1 MTGLV
6 LLAPGLPDSLLT
18 PLRASGLNLQTLIA
32 APTPEQA
39 EAATAYVVFGG
50 SPASAALID
59 ALPNLKIIAV
69 HGVGYDGVDVAH
81 ARSRGVVVT
90 NTPDVLTEDVADLA
104 LALTLNTLRALPA
117 VEHHLRSGRWASGER
132 APLTRRASGRR
143 YGVLGLGR
151 IGAAIAR
158 RLEPLGGSI
167 AYHSRRPVE
176 GAPYAYHDSALA
188 LAEAV
193 DVLIIATPGGAA
205 TEKLVNADVL
215 AALGPD
221 GVLINIAR
229 GGVVDEAALI
239 AALSEDRLFGA
250 GLDVFAHEPAVPE
263 ALLNHPRCVLTPH
276 VGSATVE
283 TRAAMAGLVV
293 ENLLAVLSGAPAIT
307 PVSA

>member
-18 PLRASGLNLQTLIA
+18 PLQASGLNLQTLIA

-117 VEHHLRSGRWASGER
+117 VEHHLRSGRWAAGER

-250 GLDVFAHEPAVPE
+250 GLDVFAHEPAVPQ

-276 VGSATVE
+276 VGSATVD

>member
-18 PLRASGLNLQTLIA
+18 PLRASCLNLQTLTG
-32 APTPEQA
+32 APSAEQA
-39 EAATAYVVFGG
+39 ETATAYVVFGG
-50 SPASAALID
+50 SPASAELID
-59 ALPNLKIIAV
+59 ALPKLKLIAV

-104 LALTLNTLRALPA
+104 LALTLNTLRALPLA
-117 VEHHLRSGRWASGER
+117 EQHLRDGHWAAGER

-143 YGVLGLGR
+143 YGILGLGR

-167 AYHSRRPVE
+167 AYHSRRPVA
-176 GAPYAYHDSALA
+176 GVPYAYHDSARS
-188 LAEAV
+188 LAEVV
-193 DVLIIATPGGAA
+193 DVLIIATPGGP
-205 TEKLVNADVL
+205 TTDKLVDAEVL

-229 GGVVDEAALI
+229 GGVVDEDALI
-239 AALSEDRLFGA
+239 AALNQDHLFGA
-250 GLDVFAHEPAVPE
+250 GLDVFAHEPNVPQ
-263 ALLNHPRCVLTPH
+263 ALLDHPRCVLTPH
-276 VGSATVE
+276 VGSATIE

-293 ENLLAVLSGAPAIT
+293 ENLLAVLSDRPAIT
-307 PVSA
+307 PVG

>member
-18 PLRASGLNLQTLIA
+18 PLQASGLNLQTLIA

-104 LALTLNTLRALPA
+104 LALTLNTLRALPLA
-117 VEHHLRSGRWASGER
+117 ERHLRDGRWAAGER

-176 GAPYAYHDSALA
+176 GTPYAYHDSALA

-250 GLDVFAHEPAVPE
+250 GLDVFAHEPAVPQ

>member
-6 LLAPGLPDSLLT
+6 LLAPGLPDSLLA
-18 PLRASGLNLQTLIA
+18 PLRASGLTLQTLDG

-59 ALPNLKIIAV
+59 SLPNLKIIAV
-69 HGVGYDGVDVAH
+69 HGVGYDGVDVDH
-81 ARSRGVVVT
+81 ARSRGVVVS

-104 LALTLNTLRALPA
+104 LALTLNTLRALPM
-117 VEHHLRSGRWASGER
+117 VEHHLRSGRWAAGER
-132 APLTRRASGRR
+132 APLTRRASARR

-167 AYHSRRPVE
+167 AYHSRRPVA
-176 GAPYAYHDSALA
+176 GAPYAYHDSARS

-193 DVLIIATPGGAA
+193 DVLIIATPGGP
-205 TEKLVNADVL
+205 TTDRLVDAEVL
-215 AALGPD
+215 AALGPN

-229 GGVVDEAALI
+229 GGVVDEEALI

-250 GLDVFAHEPAVPE
+250 GLDVFAHEPRVPQ
-263 ALLNHPRCVLTPH
+263 ALLDHPRCVLTPH

-293 ENLLAVLSGAPAIT
+293 ENLLAVLSGRPAIT
-307 PVSA
+307 PVV

>member
-18 PLRASGLNLQTLIA
+18 PLRASGLTLQALTA

-50 SPASAALID
+50 SPASAELID
-59 ALPNLKIIAV
+59 SLPNLKINAV
-69 HGVGYDGVDVAH
+69 HGVGYDGVDVEH
-81 ARSRGVVVT
+81 ARSRDVVVS

-104 LALTLNTLRALPA
+104 LALTLNTLRALPT
-117 VEHHLRSGRWASGER
+117 VEHHLRSGRWAAGER
-132 APLTRRASGRR
+132 APLTRRASARR

-158 RLEPLGGSI
+158 RLEPLGGTI
-167 AYHSRRPVE
+167 AYHSRRPVA
-176 GAPYAYHDSALA
+176 GVPYAYHDSADA

-193 DVLIIATPGGAA
+193 DVLIIATPGGAS
-205 TEKLVNADVL
+205 TDKLVDAEVL
-215 AALGPD
+215 AALGSD

-229 GGVVDEAALI
+229 GGVVDEDALI
-239 AALSEDRLFGA
+239 AALSADRLFGA
-250 GLDVFAHEPAVPE
+250 GLDVFAHEPAVPQ
-263 ALLNHPRCVLTPH
+263 ALLDHPRCVLTPH

-293 ENLLAVLSGAPAIT
+293 ENLLAVLSGQPAIT
-307 PVSA
+307 PVN

>member
-1 MTGLV
+1 MTDLV
-6 LLAPGLPDSLLT
+6 LLAPGLPDSLLA
-18 PLRASGLNLQTLIA
+18 PLRASGLRLQTMDG

-39 EAATAYVVFGG
+39 VATTAYVVFGG

-59 ALPNLKIIAV
+59 SLPNLKIIAV

-81 ARSRGVVVT
+81 AGSRGVVVT

-104 LALTLNTLRALPA
+104 LALTLNTLRALPT
-117 VEHHLRSGRWASGER
+117 VEHHLRSGRWAAGER

-158 RLEPLGGSI
+158 RLEPLGGTI
-167 AYHSRRPVE
+167 AYHSRRPVA
-176 GAPYAYHDSALA
+176 GAAYAYHDSARA

-193 DVLIIATPGGAA
+193 DVLIVATPGGPA
-205 TEKLVNADVL
+205 TDKLVGADVL

-229 GGVVDEAALI
+229 GGVVDEDALI
-239 AALSEDRLFGA
+239 AALNEDRLFGA
-250 GLDVFAHEPAVPE
+250 GLDVFAHEPSVPQ
-263 ALLNHPRCVLTPH
+263 ALLDHPRCVLTPH

-293 ENLLAVLSGAPAIT
+293 ENLLAVLSGAPAVT

>member
-18 PLRASGLNLQTLIA
+18 PLRASGLVLETPEG
-32 APTPEQA
+32 APSPEQA

-59 ALPNLKIIAV
+59 SLPNLKIIAV

-81 ARSRGVVVT
+81 ARSRGVVVS

-104 LALTLNTLRALPA
+104 LALTLNTLRALPT
-117 VEHHLRSGRWASGER
+117 VEHHLRSGRWAAGER

-143 YGVLGLGR
+143 YGILGLGR

-158 RLEPLGGSI
+158 RLEPLGGTI
-167 AYHSRRPVE
+167 AYHSRRPVK
-176 GAPYAYHDSALA
+176 GAAYAYHDSARA

-193 DVLIIATPGGAA
+193 DVLIIATPGGPS
-205 TEKLVNADVL
+205 TDKLVNAEVL

-229 GGVVDEAALI
+229 GGVVDEEALI
-239 AALSEDRLFGA
+239 VALSQDRLFGA
-250 GLDVFAHEPAVPE
+250 GLDVFAHEPAVPQ
-263 ALLNHPRCVLTPH
+263 ALLDHPRCVLTPH
-276 VGSATVE
+276 VGSATHE
-283 TRAAMAGLVV
+283 TRAAMAGLVI

-307 PVSA
+307 PVN

>member
-18 PLRASGLNLQTLIA
+18 PLRASGLSLQTLDG
-32 APTPEQA
+32 APALEQA
-39 EAATAYVVFGG
+39 EAACAYVVFGG

-59 ALPNLKIIAV
+59 SLPNLKIIAV
-69 HGVGYDGVDVAH
+69 HGVGYDGVDVEH

-104 LALTLNTLRALPA
+104 LALTLNTLRALPM
-117 VEHHLRSGRWASGER
+117 VEHHLRSGRWAAGER
-132 APLTRRASGRR
+132 APLTRRASARR

-167 AYHSRRPVE
+167 AYHSRRPVA
-176 GAPYAYHDSALA
+176 GAPYAYYDSARS

-193 DVLIIATPGGAA
+193 DVLIIATPGGP
-205 TEKLVNADVL
+205 TTDRLVDAEVL

-229 GGVVDEAALI
+229 GGVVDEDALI
-239 AALSEDRLFGA
+239 AALTENRLFGA
-250 GLDVFAHEPAVPE
+250 GLDVFAHEPRVPQ
-263 ALLNHPRCVLTPH
+263 ALLDHPRCVLTPH

-293 ENLLAVLSGAPAIT
+293 ENLLVVLSGQPAIT
-307 PVSA
+307 PVV

>member
-6 LLAPGLPDSLLT
+6 LLAPGLPDSLLA
-18 PLRASGLNLQTLIA
+18 PLGASGLTLQTLDG
-32 APTPEQA
+32 APSTEQA

-50 SPASAALID
+50 SPATAALID
-59 ALPNLKIIAV
+59 SLPNLKIIAV
-69 HGVGYDGVDVAH
+69 HGVGYDGVDVDH
-81 ARSRGVVVT
+81 ARARGVVVT

-104 LALTLNTLRALPA
+104 LALTLNTLRALPT
-117 VEHHLRSGRWASGER
+117 VEHHLRSGRWAAGER

-151 IGAAIAR
+151 IGMAIAR

-167 AYHSRRPVE
+167 AYHSRRPV
-176 GAPYAYHDSALA
+176 ADIAYAYHDSARA

-193 DVLIIATPGGAA
+193 DVLIIATPGGPS
-205 TEKLVNADVL
+205 TDRLVDAEVL

-229 GGVVDEAALI
+229 GGVVDEEALI

-250 GLDVFAHEPAVPE
+250 GLDVFAHEPRVPQ
-263 ALLNHPRCVLTPH
+263 ALLDHPRCVLTPH
-276 VGSATVE
+276 VGSATHE

-293 ENLLAVLSGAPAIT
+293 DNLLAVLSGAPAIT
-307 PVSA
+307 PVN

>member
-1 MTGLV
+1 MSGLI

-18 PLRASGLNLQTLIA
+18 PLRASGLRLHTLDGG
-32 APTPEQA
+32 PTPEQA
-39 EAATAYVVFGG
+39 EAASAYVVFGG
-50 SPASAALID
+50 SPASAELID

-69 HGVGYDGVDVAH
+69 HGVGYDGVDVDH
-81 ARSRGVVVT
+81 ARSRGVVVS

-104 LALTLNTLRALPA
+104 LALTLNTLRALPLA
-117 VEHHLRSGRWASGER
+117 EHHLRSGRWAAGER
-132 APLTRRASGRR
+132 APLTRRASARR

-167 AYHSRRPVE
+167 AYHSRRPVA
-176 GAPYAYHDSALA
+176 GVAYAYHDSARS

-193 DVLIIATPGGAA
+193 DVLIIATPGGP
-205 TEKLVNADVL
+205 TTDKLVGAEVL

-229 GGVVDEAALI
+229 GGVVDEEALI
-239 AALSEDRLFGA
+239 VALSEDRLFGA
-250 GLDVFAHEPAVPE
+250 GLDVFAHEPSVPQ
-263 ALLNHPRCVLTPH
+263 ALLDHPRCVLTPH
-276 VGSATVE
+276 VGSATRE

-293 ENLLAVLSGAPAIT
+293 DNLLAVLSGAPAVT
-307 PVSA
+307 PVN

>member
-18 PLRASGLNLQTLIA
+18 PLRASGLTRQALEDGR
-32 APTPEQA
+32 PTPAQA
-39 EAATAYVVFGG
+39 ETATAYVVFGG
-50 SPASAALID
+50 SPAPAALID
-59 ALPNLKIIAV
+59 SLPKLKIIAV
-69 HGVGYDGVDVAH
+69 HGVGYDGVDVEH

-104 LALTLNTLRALPA
+104 LALTLNTLRALPM
-117 VEHHLRSGRWASGER
+117 VERHLREGHWAAGER
-132 APLTRRASGRR
+132 APLTRRASARR
-143 YGVLGLGR
+143 YGILGLGR

-176 GAPYAYHDSALA
+176 GAAYAYHDSARS

-193 DVLIIATPGGAA
+193 DVLIIATPGGAS
-205 TEKLVNADVL
+205 TEKLVDAEVL

-239 AALSEDRLFGA
+239 AALSEDRLFGV
-250 GLDVFAHEPAVPE
+250 GLDVFAEEPRVPQ
-263 ALLNHPRCVLTPH
+263 ALLDHPRCVLTPH

-283 TRAAMAGLVV
+283 TRRAMAELVV
-293 ENLLAVLSGAPAIT
+293 ENLLAVLSDRPAIT
-307 PVSA
+307 PVN

>member
-18 PLRASGLNLQTLIA
+18 PLRASGLALQTLDG
-32 APTPEQA
+32 APSAEQA

-59 ALPNLKIIAV
+59 SLPNLKIIAV
-69 HGVGYDGVDVAH
+69 HGVGYDGVDVEH
-81 ARSRGVVVT
+81 ARARGVVVT

-104 LALTLNTLRALPA
+104 LALTLNTLRALPT
-117 VEHHLRSGRWASGER
+117 VEQHLRSGRWTAGER

-151 IGAAIAR
+151 IGMAIAR

-167 AYHSRRPVE
+167 AYHSRRPV
-176 GAPYAYHDSALA
+176 ADVAYAYHDGARA

-193 DVLIIATPGGAA
+193 DVLIIATPGGPS
-205 TEKLVNADVL
+205 TDRLVDAEVL

-229 GGVVDEAALI
+229 GGVVDEEALI
-239 AALSEDRLFGA
+239 AALSQDRLFGA
-250 GLDVFAHEPAVPE
+250 GLDVFAHEPRVPQ
-263 ALLNHPRCVLTPH
+263 ALLDHPRCVLTPH
-276 VGSATVE
+276 VGSATHE

-307 PVSA
+307 PVN

>member
-6 LLAPGLPDSLLT
+6 LLAPGLPDSLLK
-18 PLRASGLNLQTLIA
+18 PLRASGLTLRTLGSP
-32 APTPEQA
+32 PTPEQA

-50 SPASAALID
+50 SPASADLID
-59 ALPNLKIIAV
+59 SLPNLKIIAV
-69 HGVGYDGVDVAH
+69 HGVGYDGVDVEH
-81 ARSRGVVVT
+81 ARSCGVVVT

-104 LALTLNTLRALPA
+104 LALTLNTLRALPM
-117 VEHHLRSGRWASGER
+117 VEHHLRSGRWAAGER
-132 APLTRRASGRR
+132 APLTRRASARR

-151 IGAAIAR
+151 IGGAIAR

-167 AYHSRRPVE
+167 AYHSRRPVA
-176 GAPYAYHDSALA
+176 GAPYAYHDSARS

-205 TEKLVNADVL
+205 TDKLVDAEVL

-229 GGVVDEAALI
+229 GGVVDEEALI
-239 AALSEDRLFGA
+239 AALTEDRLFGA
-250 GLDVFAHEPAVPE
+250 GLDVFAHEPAVPK
-263 ALLNHPRCVLTPH
+263 ALLDHPRCVLTPH
-276 VGSATVE
+276 VGSATLE

-293 ENLLAVLSGAPAIT
+293 ENLLAVLSGQPAIT
-307 PVSA
+307 PVA

>member
-18 PLRASGLNLQTLIA
+18 PLRASGLGLQALDG

-59 ALPNLKIIAV
+59 SLPNLKVIAV
-69 HGVGYDGVDVAH
+69 HGVGYDGVDVDH

-104 LALTLNTLRALPA
+104 LALTLNTLRALPQ
-117 VEHHLRSGRWASGER
+117 VENHLRSGRWAAGER
-132 APLTRRASGRR
+132 APLTRRASARR
-143 YGVLGLGR
+143 YGLLGLGR

-167 AYHSRRPVE
+167 AYHSRRPVA
-176 GAPYAYHDSALA
+176 GVPYAYHDSARA

-193 DVLIIATPGGAA
+193 DVLIIATPGGPA
-205 TEKLVNADVL
+205 TDRLVDAEVL

-229 GGVVDEAALI
+229 GGVVDEEALI
-239 AALSEDRLFGA
+239 AALAADRLFGA
-250 GLDVFAHEPAVPE
+250 GLDVFAHEPRVPQ
-263 ALLNHPRCVLTPH
+263 ALLDHPRCVLTPH
-276 VGSATVE
+276 VGSATLE

-307 PVSA
+307 PVN

>member
-18 PLRASGLNLQTLIA
+18 PLRASGLSLQTLDG
-32 APTPEQA
+32 APAPEQA
-39 EAATAYVVFGG
+39 EAACAYVVFGG

-59 ALPNLKIIAV
+59 SLPNLKIIAV
-69 HGVGYDGVDVAH
+69 HGVGYDGVDVEH

-104 LALTLNTLRALPA
+104 LALTLNTLRALPQM
-117 VEHHLRSGRWASGER
+117 EQHLRSGRWATGER
-132 APLTRRASGRR
+132 APLTRRASARR

-167 AYHSRRPVE
+167 AYHSRRPVAD
-176 GAPYAYHDSALA
+176 APYAYHDSARS

-193 DVLIIATPGGAA
+193 DVLIIATPGGP
-205 TEKLVNADVL
+205 TTDKLVDAEVL
-215 AALGPD
+215 AALGPN

-229 GGVVDEAALI
+229 GGVVDEEALI
-239 AALSEDRLFGA
+239 AALTEDRLFGA
-250 GLDVFAHEPAVPE
+250 GLDVFAHEPTVPQ
-263 ALLNHPRCVLTPH
+263 ALLDHPRCVLTPH

-293 ENLLAVLSGAPAIT
+293 ENLLAVLSGAPAVT
-307 PVSA
+307 PVN

>member
-1 MTGLV
+1 MSGLV

-18 PLRASGLNLQTLIA
+18 PLRASGLRLHTLDG

-39 EAATAYVVFGG
+39 EAASAYVVFGG
-50 SPASAALID
+50 SPASAELID

-69 HGVGYDGVDVAH
+69 HGVGYDGVDVDH
-81 ARSRGVVVT
+81 ARSRGVVVS

-104 LALTLNTLRALPA
+104 LALTLNTLRALPLA
-117 VEHHLRSGRWASGER
+117 DHHLRSGRWAAGER
-132 APLTRRASGRR
+132 APLTRRASARR

-167 AYHSRRPVE
+167 AYHSRRPVA
-176 GAPYAYHDSALA
+176 GVAYAYHDSARS

-193 DVLIIATPGGAA
+193 DVLIIATPGGP
-205 TEKLVNADVL
+205 TTDKLVGAEVL

-229 GGVVDEAALI
+229 GGVVDEEALI
-239 AALSEDRLFGA
+239 VALTEDRLFGA
-250 GLDVFAHEPAVPE
+250 GLDVFAHEPRVPQ
-263 ALLNHPRCVLTPH
+263 ALLDHPRCVLTPH
-276 VGSATVE
+276 VGSATLE

-293 ENLLAVLSGAPAIT
+293 ENLLAVLSGRPAIT
-307 PVSA
+307 PVN

>member
-18 PLRASGLNLQTLIA
+18 PLRASGLRLQVLDG
-32 APTPEQA
+32 APSTEQA

-50 SPASAALID
+50 SPASADLID
-59 ALPNLKIIAV
+59 SLPNLKIIAV
-69 HGVGYDGVDVAH
+69 HGVGYDGVDVDH
-81 ARSRGVVVT
+81 ARLRGVIVT

-104 LALTLNTLRALPA
+104 LALTLNTLRALPM
-117 VEHHLRSGRWASGER
+117 VEHHLRDGRWAAGER
-132 APLTRRASGRR
+132 APLTRRASARR

-151 IGAAIAR
+151 IGMAIAR
-158 RLEPLGGSI
+158 RLEPLGGSV
-167 AYHSRRPVE
+167 AYHSRRPVA
-176 GAPYAYHDSALA
+176 GVAYAYHDSARA

-193 DVLIIATPGGAA
+193 DVLIIATPGGPS
-205 TEKLVNADVL
+205 TDKLVDAEVL
-215 AALGPD
+215 AALGSD

-250 GLDVFAHEPAVPE
+250 GLDVFAHEPTVPE
-263 ALLNHPRCVLTPH
+263 ALLDHPRCVLTPH
-276 VGSATVE
+276 IGSATQE

-307 PVSA
+307 PVN

>member
-18 PLRASGLNLQTLIA
+18 PLRASGLTLQTLDG

-59 ALPNLKIIAV
+59 SLPSLKLIAV
-69 HGVGYDGVDVAH
+69 HGVGYDGVDVDH
-81 ARSRGVVVT
+81 ARSRGVVVS

-104 LALTLNTLRALPA
+104 LALTLNTLRALPLA
-117 VEHHLRSGRWASGER
+117 EHHLRSGRWAAGER
-132 APLTRRASGRR
+132 APLTRRASARR

-151 IGAAIAR
+151 IGGAIAR

-167 AYHSRRPVE
+167 AYHSRRPVA
-176 GAPYAYHDSALA
+176 GAPYAWHDSARS

-193 DVLIIATPGGAA
+193 DVLIVATPGGPA
-205 TEKLVNADVL
+205 TDRLVDAEVL

-229 GGVVDEAALI
+229 GGVVDEEALI
-239 AALSEDRLFGA
+239 AALTEDRLFGA
-250 GLDVFAHEPAVPE
+250 GLDVFAHEPGVPE
-263 ALLNHPRCVLTPH
+263 ALLDHPRCVLTPH

-307 PVSA
+307 PVN

>member
-18 PLRASGLNLQTLIA
+18 PLRASGQALQTLDG

-59 ALPNLKIIAV
+59 SLPNLKLIAV
-69 HGVGYDGVDVAH
+69 HGVGYDGVDVEH
-81 ARSRGVVVT
+81 ARSRGVVVS

-104 LALTLNTLRALPA
+104 LALTLNTLRALPL
-117 VEHHLRSGRWASGER
+117 VEHHLRSGRWAAGER
-132 APLTRRASGRR
+132 APLTRRASARR

-158 RLEPLGGSI
+158 RLESLGGSI
-167 AYHSRRPVE
+167 AYHSRRPVA
-176 GAPYAYHDSALA
+176 GAPYAYHDSARS

-193 DVLIIATPGGAA
+193 DVLIIATPGGPA
-205 TEKLVNADVL
+205 TDKLVDAEVL
-215 AALGPD
+215 AALGPN

-229 GGVVDEAALI
+229 GGVVDEEALI

-250 GLDVFAHEPAVPE
+250 GLDVFAHEPRVPQ
-263 ALLNHPRCVLTPH
+263 ALLDHPRCVLTPH
-276 VGSATVE
+276 VGSATLE

-293 ENLLAVLSGAPAIT
+293 ENLLAVLSGQPAIT
-307 PVSA
+307 PVV